1 MITILII
8 EESLLIGGRIRSLL
22 LETPGKRTIY
32 QSVDHKQ
39 AALLFEE
46 IKPQAVLLDMCLP
59 GTMSIE
65 LLQKIKN
72 GNIPTAII
80 ALVNCDDC
88 HQQIKCTAFGADYIL
103 DKYHEFDK
111 LPDTIDLIAKT
122 RNPVSTN
129 EKPEYYSKFA

>member
-1 MITILII
+1 MTTILII

-22 LETPGKRTIY
+22 LETAGKRTVY

-39 AALLFEE
+39 AATLFEE
-46 IKPQAVLLDMCLP
+46 INPQVVLLDMCLP
-59 GTMSIE
+59 GTISVE

-72 GNIPTAII
+72 RTAATTVI
-80 ALVNCDDC
+80 ALVNCDDS
-88 HQQIKCTAFGADYIL
+88 HQQLKCTAFGADYIL

-111 LPDTIDLIAKT
+111 LPGIVDIIAKK